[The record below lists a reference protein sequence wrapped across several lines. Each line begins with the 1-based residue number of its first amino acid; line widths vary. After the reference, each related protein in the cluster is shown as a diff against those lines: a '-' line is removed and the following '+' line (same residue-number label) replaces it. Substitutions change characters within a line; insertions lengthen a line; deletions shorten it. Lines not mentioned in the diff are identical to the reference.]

1 MEVICIES
9 QALKELIDQTVKR
22 LGQKY
27 NTPLDKWIDGEEA
40 MRMLRIKSPTTLQK
54 LRDEFEIEYSKIN
67 SKTIIYDR
75 NSIDNFIERKKQKPL
90 I

>member
-9 QALKELIDQTVKR
+9 QALKELIDQTVQR

-27 NTPLDKWIDGEEA
+27 NAPLDKWIDGDEA
-40 MRMLRIKSPTTLQK
+40 MRILKIKSPTTLQK
-54 LRDEFEIEYSKIN
+54 LRDEFEIEYSKVT

-75 NSIDNFIERKKQKPL
+75 SSIDDFIERKKQKPL
-90 I
+90 F